1 MQKRL
6 KISIGMLAAFMLA
19 VFAVNIVMA
28 GTSVGKVN
36 AAIVPSKVT
45 NVEATVDNGLAIS
58 PEQAA
63 DPEQLKKL
71 VPTTLAEAEASIL
84 PVRRRFLMW
93 TYDGVH
99 IMWGTFGNG
108 RFVGT
113 DNLGKRCWGIYG
125 RGIFAGF
132 YDGQFFWGK
141 YNNGAWKAQYLFG
154 LAYSGGKYLTFPQLK
169 PTVAS
174 VNP

>member
-1 MQKRL
+1 MHKKI
-6 KISIGMLAAFMLA
+6 KISIALIAALMLA
-19 VFAVNIVMA
+19 VFAVNLVMA
-28 GTSVGKVN
+28 TTQVGKVSAANTPATAIN
-36 AAIVPSKVT
+36 AKIIADDGAP
-45 NVEATVDNGLAIS
+45 IS

-71 VPTTLAEAEASIL
+71 VPATFEEAERSII
-84 PVRRRFLMW
+84 PTRRRFLMW

-99 IMWGTFGNG
+99 VMWGTYG
-108 RFVGT
+108 RGYFAGT

-141 YNNGAWKAQYLFG
+141 YSNGAWKAQYLFG
-154 LAYSGGKYLTFPQLK
+154 SASSYGKYLTFPQL
-169 PTVAS
+169 TAS
-174 VNP
+174 SVSP

>member
-1 MQKRL
+1 MHKRL
-6 KISIGMLAAFMLA
+6 KISIGILAALMLA
-19 VFAVNIVMA
+19 VFAVNLVMA
-28 GTSVGKVN
+28 ATSIGKTP
-36 AAIVPSKVT
+36 AASAPSVITNTKVI
-45 NVEATVDNGLAIS
+45 ADDGIAIS

-99 IMWGTFGNG
+99 ILWGTFGNG
-108 RFVGT
+108 RFVGM
-113 DNLGKRCWGIYG
+113 DNLGKQCWGIYG
-125 RGIFAGF
+125 RGVFAGF
-132 YDGQFFWGK
+132 YDGQFFWGR
-141 YNNGAWKAQYLFG
+141 YINGAWKAQYLFA
-154 LAYSGGKYLTFPQLK
+154 LAYSNGRYMTFPLAI

-174 VNP
+174 KIP